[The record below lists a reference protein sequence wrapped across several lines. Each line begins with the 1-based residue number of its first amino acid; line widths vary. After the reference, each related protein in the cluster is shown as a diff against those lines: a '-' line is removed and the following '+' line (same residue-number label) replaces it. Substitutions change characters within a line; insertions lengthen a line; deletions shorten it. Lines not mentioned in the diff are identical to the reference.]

1 MQRSYIL
8 GAGILFR
15 AVTTT
20 PMERTHGKERN
31 MSQPD
36 TDTAAQ
42 SPSSQQEPQIQT
54 DGRRSHSEQMN
65 QPAQT
70 SQSESSHDGKDERA
84 LHTNLKRGMESRHL
98 QMISL
103 GGVIGTGLF
112 LSSGYTIQQAGPIGT
127 ILAYS
132 IGALIVY
139 LVMLTLGELSVAMP
153 VTGSFHVYAEK
164 FIGPGTGFV
173 IAIQY
178 WLTWTVA
185 LGSEFTAAGLLMQR
199 WFPDSPT
206 WVWSA
211 ACIILIFTLNALSV
225 RFFAEAEFWFASIKV
240 FAICAFIVI
249 GLLAIF
255 GVIPIAGYQH
265 APMFGNL
272 VKDGIFPNGFM
283 PVFATI
289 LTVNFAFSG
298 TELIGVTAGET
309 RDPETTVPKAI
320 HTTLWRLVLFFIGS
334 ITVMCALIPWR
345 QAGVGESPFVLVFNS
360 IGIPYAGDI
369 MNFVVLTAVLS
380 ASNSGLYAST
390 RMVWSMGNEGMIPR
404 WFAKTNR
411 RGVPMLALCAAMA
424 GGLLALL
431 SSVVAASTVYLVLV
445 ALSGLSAVVVWI
457 AIAYCQIVFRRR
469 WLESGHSA
477 SELKYRTPGYPYVS
491 WAAFI
496 LCTASF
502 VLVVFDAEQRFALVA
517 ELVFIVICYGI
528 YFLQQWWRK
537 RRKASDSEDDLSMP
551 WANQH

>member
-54 DGRRSHSEQMN
+54 DGRRSHSEQVN

-70 SQSESSHDGKDERA
+70 SQSESSHDGKDEHA

-225 RFFAEAEFWFASIKV
+225 RLFAEAEFWFASIKV

-249 GLLAIF
+249 GSLAIF
-255 GVIPIAGYQH
+255 GIIPVAGYQH
-265 APMFGNL
+265 APMFVNL
-272 VKDGIFPNGFM
+272 IKDGVFPNGFM

-309 RDPETTVPKAI
+309 RDPQTAVPKAI

-345 QAGVGESPFVLVFNS
+345 KAGVGESPFVLVFNG

-431 SSVVAASTVYLVLV
+431 SSVIAASTVYLVLV

-469 WLESGHSA
+469 WLESGHST

-502 VLVVFDAEQRFALVA
+502 VLVIFDVEQRFALVA
-517 ELVFIVICYGI
+517 ELVFIVACYGA
-528 YFLQQWWRK
+528 YFLQQWVRK
-537 RRKASDSEDDLSMP
+537 RKKATEADDLDTL
-551 WANQH
+551 WVARD

>member
-1 MQRSYIL
+1 MTS
-8 GAGILFR
+8 
-15 AVTTT
+15 T
-20 PMERTHGKERN
+20 ERTHGKERN

-36 TDTAAQ
+36 TDMAKQ
-42 SPSSQQEPQIQT
+42 SPSSQQETRIRMDAPQHKPNQA
-54 DGRRSHSEQMN
+54 DESSALGEQSTE
-65 QPAQT
+65 PT
-70 SQSESSHDGKDERA
+70 SQHNKHA

-211 ACIILIFTLNALSV
+211 VCIILIFTLNALSV
-225 RFFAEAEFWFASIKV
+225 RFFAEAEFWFSSIKV
-240 FAICAFIVI
+240 FAICAFIII

-272 VKDGIFPNGFM
+272 IKDGVFPNGFM

-309 RDPETTVPKAI
+309 RDPQTAVPKAI

-345 QAGVGESPFVLVFNS
+345 QAGVGESPFVLVFNN

-411 RGVPMLALCAAMA
+411 CGVPMLALCAAMA

-431 SSVVAASTVYLVLV
+431 SSVIAASTVYLVLV

-502 VLVVFDAEQRFALVA
+502 VLVIFDVEQRFALVA
-517 ELVFIVICYGI
+517 ELVFIVACYGI

-537 RRKASDSEDDLSMP
+537 HRKASDSEDDLSMP

>member
-1 MQRSYIL
+1 MTS
-8 GAGILFR
+8 
-15 AVTTT
+15 T
-20 PMERTHGKERN
+20 ERTHGKERS

-36 TDTAAQ
+36 TDMAKQ
-42 SPSSQQEPQIQT
+42 SP
-54 DGRRSHSEQMN
+54 
-65 QPAQT
+65 
-70 SQSESSHDGKDERA
+70 
-84 LHTNLKRGMESRHL
+84 SRHL

-127 ILAYS
+127 ILAYG

-199 WFPDSPT
+199 WFPNSPT
-206 WVWSA
+206 WAWSA
-211 ACIILIFTLNALSV
+211 A
-225 RFFAEAEFWFASIKV
+225 IKV

-249 GLLAIF
+249 GSLAIF
-255 GVIPIAGYQH
+255 GVIPVAGYQH

-272 VKDGIFPNGFM
+272 IKDGVFPNGFM

-309 RDPETTVPKAI
+309 
-320 HTTLWRLVLFFIGS
+320 
-334 ITVMCALIPWR
+334 
-345 QAGVGESPFVLVFNS
+345 SPFVLVFNG

-469 WLESGHSA
+469 WLAAGHGVD
-477 SELKYRTPGYPYVS
+477 ELKYRTPGYPYVS

-517 ELVFIVICYGI
+517 ELVFIVACYGI

-537 RRKASDSEDDLSMP
+537 RGKASDSEDDLSMP
-551 WANQH
+551 WSNQH

>member
-1 MQRSYIL
+1 
-8 GAGILFR
+8 
-15 AVTTT
+15 
-20 PMERTHGKERN
+20 
-31 MSQPD
+31 
-36 TDTAAQ
+36 
-42 SPSSQQEPQIQT
+42 
-54 DGRRSHSEQMN
+54 
-65 QPAQT
+65 
-70 SQSESSHDGKDERA
+70 
-84 LHTNLKRGMESRHL
+84 
-98 QMISL
+98 
-103 GGVIGTGLF
+103 
-112 LSSGYTIQQAGPIGT
+112 
-127 ILAYS
+127 
-132 IGALIVY
+132 
-139 LVMLTLGELSVAMP
+139 MLTLGELSVAMP

-225 RFFAEAEFWFASIKV
+225 RLFAEAEFWFASIKV

-249 GLLAIF
+249 GSLAIF
-255 GVIPIAGYQH
+255 GVIPVAGYQH

-272 VKDGIFPNGFM
+272 IKDGVFPNGFM

-309 RDPETTVPKAI
+309 RDPQTAVPKAI

-345 QAGVGESPFVLVFNS
+345 KAGVGESPFVLVFNG

-431 SSVVAASTVYLVLV
+431 SSVIAASTVYLVLV
-445 ALSGLSAVVVWI
+445 ALSGLSARGGVDRHRLLPDRVPSPLAGVRPFHQRT
-457 AIAYCQIVFRRR
+457 QIPHARLSVRVLGGVHPVHRIVRIGDFRRGATVR
-469 WLESGHSA
+469 ARGRARVHRGLLWG
-477 SELKYRTPGYPYVS
+477 
-491 WAAFI
+491 
-496 LCTASF
+496 
-502 VLVVFDAEQRFALVA
+502 VFPATVGTQAQKGDRGRRPRYALGRA
-517 ELVFIVICYGI
+517 RL
-528 YFLQQWWRK
+528 
-537 RRKASDSEDDLSMP
+537 
-551 WANQH
+551 NT

>member
-1 MQRSYIL
+1 MSDSE
-8 GAGILFR
+8 AGTTAAER
-15 AVTTT
+15 PDDDATATTT
-20 PMERTHGKERN
+20 PDDPTTGVEKHTKHV
-31 MSQPD
+31 
-36 TDTAAQ
+36 
-42 SPSSQQEPQIQT
+42 
-54 DGRRSHSEQMN
+54 
-65 QPAQT
+65 
-70 SQSESSHDGKDERA
+70 
-84 LHTNLKRGMESRHL
+84 LHTNLKRGMEARHL

-112 LSSGYTIQQAGPIGT
+112 LSSGYTIQQTGPIGT
-127 ILAYS
+127 ILAYA

-199 WFPDSPT
+199 WFPDTPT

-211 ACIILIFTLNALSV
+211 ACIALIFTLNALSV

-240 FAICAFIVI
+240 FAICAFILI
-249 GLLAIF
+249 GTLTIF
-255 GVIPIAGYQH
+255 GVIPMKGYTH

-272 VKDGIFPNGFM
+272 IKDGVFPNGFM

-309 RDPETTVPKAI
+309 RDPEKAVPKAI

-334 ITVMCALIPWR
+334 IVVMSALIPWR
-345 QAGVGESPFVLVFNS
+345 KAGVGESPFVLVLS
-360 IGIPYAGDI
+360 SVGIPYAADI

-390 RMVWSMGNEGMIPR
+390 RMVWSMGHEGMIPR

-457 AIAYCQIVFRRR
+457 AIAYCQIVFRHR
-469 WLESGHSA
+469 WVASGHKV
-477 SELKYRTPGYPYVS
+477 SELKYATPGYPWTS
-491 WAAFI
+491 WGAFI

-502 VLVVFDAEQRFALVA
+502 LLVFFDKEQRFALAA
-517 ELVFIVICYGI
+517 ELLFIVVCYAA
-528 YFLQQWWRK
+528 YFVQKWWRGK
-537 RRKASDSEDDLSMP
+537 HPAAEAQLP
-551 WANQH
+551 

>member
-8 GAGILFR
+8 SAGILFR

-54 DGRRSHSEQMN
+54 DGRQNQPEQVN
-65 QPAQT
+65 QPAQI
-70 SQSESSHDGKDERA
+70 SQSESPHDGKGEHA

-211 ACIILIFTLNALSV
+211 ACITLIFTLNALSV

-249 GLLAIF
+249 GSLAIF
-255 GVIPIAGYQH
+255 GVIPVAGYQH

-272 VKDGIFPNGFM
+272 IKDGVFPNGFM

-309 RDPETTVPKAI
+309 RDPQTAVPKAI

-390 RMVWSMGNEGMIPR
+390 RMVWSMGNEGMILR

-469 WLESGHSA
+469 WLESGHGVD
-477 SELKYRTPGYPYVS
+477 ELKYRTPGYPYVS